1 MSIYRGVNCGSENL
15 RKLFQYKTTLSF
27 KADEQNLRH
36 CTPDEF
42 LKSFPELTYAVVILA
57 LFIFV

>member
-1 MSIYRGVNCGSENL
+1 MLREFKKIVSI
-15 RKLFQYKTTLSF
+15 QTTLSF